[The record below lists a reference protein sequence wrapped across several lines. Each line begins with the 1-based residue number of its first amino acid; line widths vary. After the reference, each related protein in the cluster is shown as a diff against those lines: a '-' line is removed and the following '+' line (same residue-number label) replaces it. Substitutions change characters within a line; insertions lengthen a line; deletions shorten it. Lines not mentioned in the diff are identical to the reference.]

1 MPDQIMA
8 AHTLTKRERLCSMKL
23 TDRLFNGAGSHSMA
37 TFPLRVVWMEKER
50 EGCESPVQML
60 VSVSKR
66 HFKRAVKRN
75 RVKRQ
80 LREAYRMT
88 KHSLYEKLEHTPQRV
103 IIMAFIWL
111 SDELYSSEE
120 VTSRMSKLIQR
131 LTEKL

>member
-1 MPDQIMA
+1 MA
-8 AHTLTKRERLCSMKL
+8 AHTLRKRERLCSMKL

-37 TFPLRVVWMEKER
+37 AFPIRVVWMEKER
-50 EGCESPVQML
+50 DGQEAPVQIL

-80 LREAYRMT
+80 LREAYRFS
-88 KHSLYEKLEHTPQRV
+88 KQPLYDKLEQTPQRAV
-103 IIMAFIWL
+103 VMAFIWL
-111 SDELYSSEE
+111 SDELYSSTA
-120 VTSRMSKLIQR
+120 VANCMKTLIQR